1 MPRVVVLDNF
11 DSFTYNVAHLLV
23 EAGAEVSVCRAD
35 VATPA
40 SLAALE
46 PDLLVISPGPGHPR
60 DAHVS
65 LAAVRAFAESV
76 PVLGVCLG
84 MQVIALAFGGEVAE
98 APEPVHGKVS
108 SIRHTGRGMFAG
120 LESPLRVGRYHSLA
134 VTRVPEALEV
144 EAWSEDG
151 LPMALRHRELPLVGV
166 QFHPDSFLT
175 SQGLELVQ
183 NVLRGDH

>member
-11 DSFTYNVAHLLV
+11 DSFTFNVAHLLV
-23 EAGAEVSVCRAD
+23 EAGAEVTVCRAD
-35 VATPA
+35 VATHS
-40 SLAALE
+40 SLAILE

-60 DAHVS
+60 DARVS
-65 LAAVRAFAESV
+65 LAAVRAFAGKV

-84 MQVIALAFGGEVAE
+84 MQVIALAFGGEVGE
-98 APEPVHGKVS
+98 AGEPVHGKVS
-108 SIRHTGRGMFAG
+108 AILHTGRGMFAG
-120 LESPLRVGRYHSLA
+120 LDSPLRVGRYHSLA

-151 LPMALRHRELPLVGV
+151 VPMALRHRELPLAGV

-175 SQGLELVQ
+175 SQGLALVR